1 MSVSRPEGLSEFV
14 NRLGREF
21 RTERFVSRFFEEVQ
35 YCLGRYRSQLQKRE
49 AIDRAIA
56 VTEGGLKLS
65 QALARPGA
73 RHVRSLALRRT
84 ELVRARSVAIPNPQ
98 DEIRAIARK
107 LLTDEATSLQR
118 KQRV

>member
-49 AIDRAIA
+49 RLIA
-56 VTEGGLKLS
+56 PSLSLKAGLSSAKPSLVLVHVTFG
-65 QALARPGA
+65 R
-73 RHVRSLALRRT
+73 LALRRT
-84 ELVRARSVAIPNPQ
+84 ELVRAPLGGDSESAGRDSCDRS
-98 DEIRAIARK
+98 
-107 LLTDEATSLQR
+107 EAPDG
-118 KQRV
+118 